1 MYQRIVV
8 GTDGSSTAECAVE
21 VAGGLA
27 LLMGAS
33 IHVVSAYKPVPA
45 AAVLAGVGGGQ
56 PRFGKEERSEAE
68 AVLEQATSR
77 LSRVELPI
85 TTVSRLG
92 DAADVLIAVAA
103 EIDADLIV
111 IGNRG
116 LTGVRRYLL
125 GGVADRVAHHAPC
138 GVHIVHAC

>member
-1 MYQRIVV
+1 MYHRIVV
-8 GTDGSSTAECAVE
+8 GTDGSSTAEVAVD

-33 IHVVSAYKPVPA
+33 LYVVAAYKPARA
-45 AAVLAGVGGGQ
+45 AALLAGVGGGESW
-56 PRFGKEERSEAE
+56 FGEEERSEADTI
-68 AVLEQATSR
+68 LEGATSR
-77 LSRVELPI
+77 LERASLAV
-85 TTVSRLG
+85 TAVSRLG
-92 DAADVLIAVAA
+92 DAADVLLAVA
-103 EIDADLIV
+103 EEVNADLLV

-138 GVHIVHAC
+138 SVHIVHAC